1 MKISSIISGGSSA
14 PLAILFSVALQAQN
28 VGVGV
33 SSPQSKFSVNG
44 TTASGGL
51 AIGDAS

>member
-1 MKISSIISGGSSA
+1 MITGGSGALVAS
-14 PLAILFSVALQAQN
+14 LFSAALQAQH

-33 SSPQSKFSVNG
+33 SCPQSKFSVNG
-44 TTASGGL
+44 TIANGGL